1 MKNFLFAC
9 LSFFFAN
16 ILFGQG
22 NTKPN
27 QTQNNGSN
35 NTTVNTTYTNANQN
49 GPSNT
54 TQTAAPY
61 LKQKKEEI
69 TVEGILQ
76 FQFMNAPLGIKFDE
90 LKVRYFVT
98 EKRAYRARG
107 LVNMYNNNETIND
120 ATTNKKASV
129 IESRQYLN
137 LGIGL
142 EEHLKSKNN
151 ISPYWGGEVL
161 FSLSSVKLDGT
172 NTDDIKTFKEGYK
185 VHSENTE
192 YGFYVGAIAGLD
204 YYINS
209 SFYVGTEIRYGYQ
222 SVNLGNVARTVIS
235 PSGGIVSSESGGSLG
250 TNTKLDMNYTQGI
263 RIGFK
268 F

>member
-1 MKNFLFAC
+1 MKNFFFVISLIFFSNNSFA
-9 LSFFFAN
+9 
-16 ILFGQG
+16 QG
-22 NTKPN
+22 NAKPN
-27 QTQNNGSN
+27 ASN
-35 NTTVNTTYTNANQN
+35 SNTNTNSNINPQNTTNSNPPTTNTSTVAQ
-49 GPSNT
+49 P
-54 TQTAAPY
+54 PY

-76 FQFMNAPLGIKFDE
+76 FQFMNSPLGIKFDE

-107 LVNMYNNNETIND
+107 LVNMYNNNETIKGQNGKN
-120 ATTNKKASV
+120 ANV
-129 IESRQYLN
+129 IEGKQYLN
-137 LGIGL
+137 LGLGF
-142 EEHLKSKNN
+142 EEHLKSKNH
-151 ISPYWGGEVL
+151 ISPYWGAEVL
-161 FSLSSVKLDGT
+161 FSLGSINLDGT
-172 NTDDIKTFKEGYK
+172 NTDDATTFKEGYR

-204 YYINS
+204 YYLNS
-209 SFYVGTEIRYGYQ
+209 NFYIGTEIRYGYQ
-222 SVNLGNVARTVIS
+222 SVNLGNVSNTVYS
-235 PSGGIVSSESGGSLG
+235 PSGFVSTSGESLG

>member
-1 MKNFLFAC
+1 MKNFIFAFLC
-9 LSFFFAN
+9 LFFAN
-16 ILFGQG
+16 YSFAQG

-27 QTQNNGSN
+27 STQTTNPNNSGNN
-35 NTTVNTTYTNANQN
+35 NTNSNPPATT
-49 GPSNT
+49 PPT
-54 TQTAAPY
+54 TTPY

-76 FQFMNAPLGIKFDE
+76 LQFMNSPLGIKFDE

-107 LVNMYNNNETIND
+107 LVSMYNNTTTINGSG
-120 ATTNKKASV
+120 NKTASV
-129 IESRQYLN
+129 IEAKQFLN
-137 LGIGL
+137 LGVGL

-161 FSLSSVKLDGT
+161 FSLSNTKLDGM
-172 NTDDIKTFKEGYK
+172 NTDNADTFKEGYR

-204 YYINS
+204 YYLNS
-209 SFYVGTEIRYGYQ
+209 NFYIGTEIRYGYQ
-222 SVNLGNVARTVIS
+222 SINLGNVARTVFS
-235 PSGGIVSSESGGSLG
+235 PSGGIVSTGSGGSLG
-250 TNTKLDMNYTQGI
+250 TNTKLDMTYSQGI

>member
-1 MKNFLFAC
+1 MKNFIFVILC
-9 LSFFFAN
+9 IFFAN
-16 ILFGQG
+16 YTFAQG

-27 QTQNNGSN
+27 TPQTTNSSNTGNN
-35 NTTVNTTYTNANQN
+35 NTNSNPPATTATI
-49 GPSNT
+49 
-54 TQTAAPY
+54 AAPY

-76 FQFMNAPLGIKFDE
+76 FQFMNSPLGIKFDE

-107 LVNMYNNNETIND
+107 LVSMYNNNETINGL
-120 ATTNKKASV
+120 NGKKANV
-129 IESRQYLN
+129 IEGKQYLN

-142 EEHLKSKNN
+142 EEHLKSKNH

-161 FSLSSVKLDGT
+161 FSLAAVKLDGT
-172 NTDDIKTFKEGYK
+172 NTDDAQTFKEGYK
-185 VHSENTE
+185 IHSENTE
-192 YGFYVGAIAGLD
+192 YGFYVGGIAGLD
-204 YYINS
+204 YYLNS
-209 SFYVGTEIRYGYQ
+209 SFYIGTEIRYGYQ
-222 SVNLGNVARTVIS
+222 SINLGNISNTVYS
-235 PSGGIVSSESGGSLG
+235 PSGFVSTSGESLG
-250 TNTKLDMNYTQGI
+250 TNTKLDMNYSQGI